1 MGLHPL
7 EFSDCYLDSPWFRER
22 VRAHEAELEK
32 TNKFIKE
39 LLKDGK
45 NLIAA
50 TKSGFFQCH
59 ENKVKYDWSTLGCIK
74 RCVSSRWRE
83 VTQPLCS
90 ALCAHVA
97 EKASGTLACSDL
109 SAAQRKFAHSLRD
122 FKFEFIGDAETDD
135 ERYIDQVTTFAF
147 ENVMRVSIE
156 DFIEAMQ
163 AALLLCKTSLIVS
176 GKGSRNLED
185 LPLPAAG
192 GGESKRSIECW
203 SIVLSIKVQCIG
215 GVWGSSFSHTT
226 CIPPFCEK
234 GRSGNLDG
242 VIFVE
247 QHWLALSVTETLI
260 KPLERFRKEQLGAVK
275 EEKKKFDKETEK
287 NYSLLE
293 KHLNLSAK
301 KKELQLQELSANGF
315 ETSLD
320 VLCVQAD
327 NQVEQNRKHFYE
339 LSLEYVC
346 KLQEIQERKKFECV
360 EPVLSFFQGLFTF
373 YHQGYELAKD
383 FNHYKMAL
391 QINIQ
396 NTRNRF
402 EGTRSEVE
410 ELMNKIRRNPQ
421 EHKRANNFTMEG
433 YLYVQEKRPAPFGS
447 SWVKHYCMYKK
458 ETKKFIMIP
467 FEHRSG
473 GKVGDEELFVLTYCT
488 KRNTDTIDRRFCF
501 DLEASDRPG
510 VPVTMQAFSEEDRKL
525 WMEALD
531 GKEALFINLNKANA
545 KREGSA
551 QLDKIGFTI
560 IKKCISA
567 VETRGIN
574 DQGLYRVVGVSSKVQ
589 RLLSLL
595 MDAKTCNEV
604 DLENSVD
611 WEVKTITSAMK
622 QYLRYLFLYP
632 IESGSPESRVNAVH
646 FLVHKL
652 PEKNKEMLEILVK
665 HLANVSKHAKSN
677 LMTVANLGVVF
688 GPTLMRPQEETV
700 AAIMDLKFQNIV
712 VEILIE
718 NHEKIFKTLPDAT
731 FPEPISMS
739 VSPPNAPPRQ
749 SRRQGQRIKRP
760 LAVYNLCL
768 ELDDADSHS
777 SPREDTPTGSM
788 DSLSSQSPTPAFSS
802 SPPGLLDGNHLIM
815 DSGDLAGWTTNLTMP
830 YAGAS
835 LQTSQ
840 AYPYSAG
847 FAESGQSL
855 LFCLEV
861 PYIICMITSSF
872 KS

>member
-1 MGLHPL
+1 
-7 EFSDCYLDSPWFRER
+7 
-22 VRAHEAELEK
+22 
-32 TNKFIKE
+32 
-39 LLKDGK
+39 
-45 NLIAA
+45 
-50 TKSGFFQCH
+50 
-59 ENKVKYDWSTLGCIK
+59 
-74 RCVSSRWRE
+74 
-83 VTQPLCS
+83 
-90 ALCAHVA
+90 
-97 EKASGTLACSDL
+97 DL

-135 ERYIDQVTTFAF
+135 ERYIDA
-147 ENVMRVSIE
+147 
-156 DFIEAMQ
+156 
-163 AALLLCKTSLIVS
+163 SLHEFS
-176 GKGSRNLED
+176 NFLKNLE
-185 LPLPAAG
+185 
-192 GGESKRSIECW
+192 
-203 SIVLSIKVQCIG
+203 
-215 GVWGSSFSHTT
+215 
-226 CIPPFCEK
+226 
-234 GRSGNLDG
+234 
-242 VIFVE
+242 E
-247 QHWLALSVTETLI
+247 QREILALSVTEMLI

-301 KKELQLQELSANGF
+301 KKELQLQE
-315 ETSLD
+315 
-320 VLCVQAD
+320 AD

-421 EHKRANNFTMEG
+421 EHKRANHFTMEG

-447 SWVKHYCMYKK
+447 SWVKHYCTYRK
-458 ETKKFIMIP
+458 ETKKFAMIP

-531 GKEALFINLNKANA
+531 GKEAVSITLLNLNGEA
-545 KREGSA
+545 RSRA

-622 QYLRYLFLYP
+622 QYLRSLPEPLMTYELHGEFIIP
-632 IESGSPESRVNAVH
+632 AKSGSPDSRVNAVH

-665 HLANVSKHAKSN
+665 HLANVSKHAKRN

-718 NHEKIFKTLPDAT
+718 NYEKIFKTLPDAT

-815 DSGDLAGWTTNLTMP
+815 DSGDLASWTTNLP
-830 YAGAS
+830 
-835 LQTSQ
+835 
-840 AYPYSAG
+840 
-847 FAESGQSL
+847 GQSRPSMVSWL
-855 LFCLEV
+855 NTPSANPAATSTAPSTFLFPYPAAGSDWAVESIVRRKARAVYPCEAEHSSELSFQTGAIFEDVQFSREPGWLEGTLNGKRGLIPQNYV
-861 PYIICMITSSF
+861 QF
-872 KS
+872 L

>member
-1 MGLHPL
+1 MA
-7 EFSDCYLDSPWFRER
+7 
-22 VRAHEAELEK
+22 RAEPGGEGWGKEK
-32 TNKFIKE
+32 PGSVPARALFDRFEI
-39 LLKDGK
+39 GSSS
-45 NLIAA
+45 AA
-50 TKSGFFQCH
+50 AD
-59 ENKVKYDWSTLGCIK
+59 N
-74 RCVSSRWRE
+74 
-83 VTQPLCS
+83 
-90 ALCAHVA
+90 
-97 EKASGTLACSDL
+97 DL

-135 ERYIDQVTTFAF
+135 ERYIDA
-147 ENVMRVSIE
+147 
-156 DFIEAMQ
+156 
-163 AALLLCKTSLIVS
+163 SLHEFS
-176 GKGSRNLED
+176 NFLKNLE
-185 LPLPAAG
+185 
-192 GGESKRSIECW
+192 
-203 SIVLSIKVQCIG
+203 
-215 GVWGSSFSHTT
+215 
-226 CIPPFCEK
+226 
-234 GRSGNLDG
+234 
-242 VIFVE
+242 E
-247 QHWLALSVTETLI
+247 QREILALSVTETLI

-293 KHLNLSAK
+293 KHLSLSAK
-301 KKELQLQELSANGF
+301 KKELQLQE
-315 ETSLD
+315 
-320 VLCVQAD
+320 AD
-327 NQVEQNRKHFYE
+327 SQVEQNRKHFYE

-383 FNHYKMAL
+383 FSHYKMAL

-421 EHKRANNFTMEG
+421 EHKRANHFTMEG

-447 SWVKHYCMYKK
+447 SWVKHYCTYRK
-458 ETKKFIMIP
+458 ETKKFTMIP

-473 GKVGDEELFVLTYCT
+473 GKAGDEELFILTYCT
-488 KRNTDTIDRRFCF
+488 KRNIDTIDRRFCF

-531 GKEALFINLNKANA
+531 GKEALFINLNKASA

-551 QLDKIGFTI
+551 QLDKIGFTV
-560 IKKCISA
+560 IKKCINA

-589 RLLSLL
+589 RLLTLL

-622 QYLRYLFLYP
+622 QYLRSLPEPLMTYELHGEFIVP
-632 IESGSPESRVNAVH
+632 AKSGSPESRVNAVH

-652 PEKNKEMLEILVK
+652 PEKNKEMLDILVK
-665 HLANVSKHAKSN
+665 HLANVSKHAKRN

-731 FPEPISMS
+731 FPEPISMP

-768 ELDDADSHS
+768 ELDDADTHS
-777 SPREDTPTGSM
+777 SPKEDTPTGSM
-788 DSLSSQSPTPAFSS
+788 DSLSSQRTELTWF
-802 SPPGLLDGNHLIM
+802 GKNRVNLKQDGGQEI
-815 DSGDLAGWTTNLTMP
+815 SCGE
-830 YAGAS
+830 
-835 LQTSQ
+835 SQ
-840 AYPYSAG
+840 LKG
-847 FAESGQSL
+847 FSL
-855 LFCLEV
+855 LAWQQERSCSDYKILVLCRLLTAFYQTIFTLCFWPLVQEMLTPPPAQQPERHHYNSAV
-861 PYIICMITSSF
+861 
-872 KS
+872 